1 MISNGNSFSLSNGHN
16 MSEANS
22 FGLGTE
28 VREPWLIRITAG
40 TGKHWA

>member
-1 MISNGNSFSLSNGHN
+1 

-22 FGLGTE
+22 FSNGNSFALGTE

-40 TGKHWA
+40 TGECWA